1 MPDARIYDLIAA
13 WPDDGDNPFPS
24 KDERLL
30 NKLRAY
36 RDANVNEFR
45 FINDWKNNLHSREI
59 FEPVEDDLDSIC
71 DVKLNNLTSLS
82 DIPQLDYAVKRFFNQ
97 NSSLGFSPS
106 MMQWAQSVGGGEAQ
120 NDELSIDTIDEENE
134 QIENS
139 APLNAA
145 YNDAVNEFAN
155 VIPDIDSTTAI
166 IPANETATYN
176 WASNYTITYQELEKI
191 CLNQARKSL
200 ISSKARS
207 LEIEKAEI
215 KRRNEL
221 TISINKYFDL
231 NEIAIDLNAR
241 EIKFDKMTIAELEIL
256 LQQCESKFDSL
267 KTKEL
272 FKNGLTLI
280 ELGYNSL
287 FPDGIPITKD
297 KRIIIDKSVPK
308 QLQNALFDVRSVP
321 GQAFRQIIDKL
332 DMHIPNGVTVGI
344 EIVKTIC
351 KGSKIVD
358 KHDVKIE
365 EIEDE
370 GSEEQS
376 SEQSAEEELE
386 DISYED

>member
-1 MPDARIYDLIAA
+1 MAGTRIHDLIVAL
-13 WPDDGDNPFPS
+13 PDDGDNPFPS

-30 NKLRAY
+30 NKLRNY
-36 RDANVNEFR
+36 RDANFNEFR
-45 FINDWKNNLHSREI
+45 FVKDWKNNLHSREI
-59 FEPVEDDLDSIC
+59 FEPVEDELDTIC
-71 DVKLNNLTSLS
+71 DVKLSNLTALS

-97 NSSLGFSPS
+97 NSSLGFSS
-106 MMQWAQSVGGGEAQ
+106 SLMQWAQSVGSSNAQ
-120 NDELSIDTIDEENE
+120 NDEISIDDDEEEAVEIGGFESSANAMYNE
-134 QIENS
+134 
-139 APLNAA
+139 
-145 YNDAVNEFAN
+145 AVNEFAN
-155 VIPDIDSTTAI
+155 VIPDIDSTKAI

-200 ISSKARS
+200 VSSKARS

-221 TISINKYFDL
+221 IIAINKYFDL

-256 LQQCESKFDSL
+256 LQQCEAKFDSL
-267 KTKEL
+267 KTKDL

-287 FPDGIPITKD
+287 FPEGIPITKD
-297 KRIIIDKSVPK
+297 KRIVIDSSVPK

-332 DMHIPNGVTVGI
+332 DLHIPNGVTVGV

-358 KHDVKIE
+358 KNDVKVE
-365 EIEDE
+365 EIDDDEEDN
-370 GSEEQS
+370 EEDN
-376 SEQSAEEELE
+376 EEDEELE
-386 DISYED
+386 EVSYED